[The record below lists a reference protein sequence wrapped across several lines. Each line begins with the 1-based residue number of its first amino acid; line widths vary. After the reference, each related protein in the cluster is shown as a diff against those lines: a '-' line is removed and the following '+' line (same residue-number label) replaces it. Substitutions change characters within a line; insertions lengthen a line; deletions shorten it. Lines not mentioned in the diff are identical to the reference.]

1 MNRRG
6 FLKIITA
13 GAAGVMAS
21 NPFGSEALAASAE
34 RRATGLPKK
43 NRVSQDSRD
52 DDLDS
57 YLHKVRY
64 FNEDHPDDVYLKE
77 EQLDLLNSA
86 LRRFNRIQKLIGFG
100 NFYVIDF
107 DQAVYLARTQT
118 EIEPFTVEELNFL
131 EQLFYA
137 SASDY
142 GFYGDKPLRNLTD
155 RVPIN
160 EVVKLSGTGNYLFRG
175 QPEAIYQHLRKEL
188 GDQVVLTSGVRSV
201 IKQFQLFLTKVSESD
216 GNLSRAS
223 RSLAPPGY
231 SYHGVSDFDVG
242 QAGYGAFN
250 FTERF
255 ITTPVFK
262 RLRDLGYLR
271 LRYPRDNLL
280 GVRFEPWHIKV
291 NFQADS
297 VGRI

>member
-1 MNRRG
+1 MDRRR
-6 FLKIITA
+6 FLKFLTA
-13 GAAGVMAS
+13 GTIGAL
-21 NPFGSEALAASAE
+21 PFGQEAWAAAASS
-34 RRATGLPKK
+34 RSPGPLPKSK
-43 NRVSQDSRD
+43 ATPDSRD

-64 FNEDHPDDVYLKE
+64 FNEDHPDDVFLKE
-77 EQLDLLNSA
+77 EQLNLLLSSVK
-86 LRRFNRIQKLIGFG
+86 RFGRIQKMVGFG
-100 NFYVIDF
+100 NFYLLDF
-107 DQAVYLARTQT
+107 DQAVYIARTQT
-118 EIEPFTVEELNFL
+118 EVGPFSVEELNFL

-137 SASDY
+137 SASEY
-142 GFYGDKPLRNLTD
+142 GFYGEKPLRNLTD
-155 RVPIN
+155 RIPMQ
-160 EVVKLSGTGNYLFRG
+160 EVVKLQGTGNYLFRG

-201 IKQFQLFLTKVSESD
+201 IKQFLLFLTKVADSN

-242 QAGYGAFN
+242 QAGLGALN

-255 ITTPVFK
+255 VTTPVFR

-291 NFQADS
+291 NVQGDAI
-297 VGRI
+297 GRI

>member
-1 MNRRG
+1 MDRRS
-6 FLKIITA
+6 FLKILTA
-13 GAAGVMAS
+13 GTIGS
-21 NPFGSEALAASAE
+21 LPFGQEAWAAAASSRPA
-34 RRATGLPKK
+34 GPLPKSK
-43 NRVSQDSRD
+43 ATPDSRD
-52 DDLDS
+52 DDLDA

-64 FNEDHPDDVYLKE
+64 FNEDHPDDVFLKE
-77 EQLDLLNSA
+77 EQLNLLLSSVK
-86 LRRFNRIQKLIGFG
+86 RFNRIQKMVGFG
-100 NFYVIDF
+100 NFYLLDF
-107 DQAVYLARTQT
+107 DQAVYIARTQT
-118 EIEPFTVEELNFL
+118 EVGPFTVEELNFL

-137 SASDY
+137 SASEY
-142 GFYGDKPLRNLTD
+142 GFYGEKPLRNLTD
-155 RVPIN
+155 RIPMQ
-160 EVVKLSGTGNYLFRG
+160 EVVKLQGTGNYLFRG

-201 IKQFQLFLTKVSESD
+201 IKQFLLFLTKVADSN

-242 QAGYGAFN
+242 QAGLGAFN

-255 ITTPVFK
+255 VTTPVFH

-291 NFQADS
+291 NVQGDAS
-297 VGRI
+297 GRI

>member
-6 FLKIITA
+6 FLKILTA
-13 GAAGVMAS
+13 GAAGVI
-21 NPFGSEALAASAE
+21 GSLPLGAEALAASAT
-34 RRATGLPKK
+34 RAPGPLPKTRATP
-43 NRVSQDSRD
+43 DSRD
-52 DDLDS
+52 EDLDS

-64 FNEDHPDDVYLKE
+64 FNEDHPDDVFLKE
-77 EQLDLLNSA
+77 EQLALLQSSVK
-86 LRRFNRIQKLIGFG
+86 RFNRIQKMVGFG
-100 NFYVIDF
+100 NFYLLDF

-118 EIEPFTVEELNFL
+118 EVGPFTVEELNFL

-142 GFYGDKPLRNLTD
+142 GFYGEKPLRNLTD
-155 RVPIN
+155 RIPME

-201 IKQFQLFLTKVSESD
+201 IKQFLLFLSKVSESN

-242 QAGYGAFN
+242 QAGFGAYN

-255 ITTPVFK
+255 VTTPVFK

-291 NFQADS
+291 NVSSDGT
-297 VGRI
+297 GRI

>member
-6 FLKIITA
+6 FLKMITA
-13 GAAGVMAS
+13 GTAGVMAS

-34 RRATGLPKK
+34 RRTTSLPKI
-43 NRVSQDSRD
+43 RVSPDSRD
-52 DDLDS
+52 DDLEA

-77 EQLDLLNSA
+77 EQLELLNSA

-107 DQAVYLARTQT
+107 DQSVYLARTQT

-155 RVPIN
+155 RVPMN

-242 QAGYGAFN
+242 QTGYGAFN

-255 ITTPVFK
+255 VTTPVFK

-291 NFQADS
+291 NFQADN